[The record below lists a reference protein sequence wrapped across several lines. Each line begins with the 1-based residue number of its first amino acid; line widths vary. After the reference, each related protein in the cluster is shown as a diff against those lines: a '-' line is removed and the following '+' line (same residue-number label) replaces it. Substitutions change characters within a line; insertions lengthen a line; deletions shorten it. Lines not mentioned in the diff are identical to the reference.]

1 MSEIVISESVFFAVH
16 FGVNWPVP
24 IDFYNDVFYIGS
36 RGLSAVASLYGTK
49 QLLLKVRMCH
59 CPREEPTL

>member
-36 RGLSAVASLYGTK
+36 RGLSAVANLDVQAVFTYSKNVSLSA
-49 QLLLKVRMCH
+49 
-59 CPREEPTL
+59 